1 MELSKIEQLLEKYFD
16 AETTIAE
23 EQELKAYFASGNV
36 APHLQQYSGMFGY
49 YTAQDNAVYNRPLVF
64 QQKTDYRKWIS
75 VAASV
80 VLLAGMVTWFS
91 VVENKPNQ
99 EELGTYDNPE
109 QAFQETQK
117 ALNMLS
123 KNVNVGVEGMSYIGE
138 YEKTRT
144 SIFKK

>member
-1 MELSKIEQLLEKYFD
+1 
-16 AETTIAE
+16 
-23 EQELKAYFASGNV
+23 
-36 APHLQQYSGMFGY
+36 
-49 YTAQDNAVYNRPLVF
+49 
-64 QQKTDYRKWIS
+64 
-75 VAASV
+75 
-80 VLLAGMVTWFS
+80 MVTWFS
-91 VVENKPNQ
+91 VTENAPNQ
-99 EELGTYDNPE
+99 QELGTYDNPE

>member
-1 MELSKIEQLLEKYFD
+1 MELNKIEQLLDKYFD
-16 AETTIAE
+16 AETTVAE
-23 EQELKAYFASGNV
+23 EQQLKAYFASGNV
-36 APHLQQYSGMFGY
+36 APHLEQYRDMFGY
-49 YTAQDNAVYNRPLVF
+49 FNAQDNATYNKPLVF
-64 QQKTDYRKWIS
+64 EQKRDYRKWIS

-91 VVENKPNQ
+91 VIENTTNQ
-99 EELGTYDNPE
+99 QELGTYDNPE

>member
-1 MELSKIEQLLEKYFD
+1 MELSNIELLLDKYFD
-16 AETTIAE
+16 AETTLAE
-23 EQELKAYFASGNV
+23 EQQLKAYFASENV
-36 APHLQQYSGMFGY
+36 APHLEQYRDMFGY
-49 YTAQDNAVYNRPLVF
+49 FTAQDNAAYSKPLVF
-64 QQKTDYRKWIS
+64 EQQRDYRKWIS

-91 VVENKPNQ
+91 VTGDAPNQ
-99 EELGTYDNPE
+99 QELGTYDNPE

>member
-1 MELSKIEQLLEKYFD
+1 MELNKIEQLLDKYFD
-16 AETTIAE
+16 AETTVVE
-23 EQELKAYFASGNV
+23 EQQLKAYFASGNV
-36 APHLQQYSGMFGY
+36 APHLEQYSDMFGY
-49 YTAQDNAVYNRPLVF
+49 FNDQDNATYSRPLVF
-64 QQKTDYRKWIS
+64 EQKRDYRKWIS

-80 VLLAGMVTWFS
+80 LLLAGMVTWFS
-91 VVENKPNQ
+91 ETGNTPNQ
-99 EELGTYDNPE
+99 QELGTYDNPE